1 MADLATAVVV
11 ADEADGIAPVAG
23 RSLAQITWMRLRRDV
38 TGMVSFIVIV
48 IIMLLAAFAPLI
60 LNALGLD
67 TSQNL
72 DLLTEAGVLPPP
84 NLGISAEH
92 PLGVQPGTGSD
103 MLALLLLGAR
113 LSLFVALTSV
123 IAVTI
128 IGVVF
133 GLVAGYSRGTADSV
147 ISRLG
152 DLALAFP
159 VLLMLIAL
167 FAPMTQRLESLG
179 VPEGAPARITY
190 MILVFAIFG
199 WPYLTRLVRGQV
211 LSLREREFVEAAESL
226 GAGRRRIVFKE
237 VLPNLVAPILIFI
250 SISIPSYVV
259 FEAALAYLGVGVT
272 ADTPSWG
279 RLLADSPAYLF
290 TRPLYLFIAGVP
302 LFITVLA
309 FNLFGDSLRDAL
321 DPRAG
326 RQ

>member
-1 MADLATAVVV
+1 
-11 ADEADGIAPVAG
+11 
-23 RSLAQITWMRLRRDV
+23 
-38 TGMVSFIVIV
+38 
-48 IIMLLAAFAPLI
+48 
-60 LNALGLD
+60 
-67 TSQNL
+67 
-72 DLLTEAGVLPPP
+72 
-84 NLGISAEH
+84 
-92 PLGVQPGTGSD
+92 
-103 MLALLLLGAR
+103 
-113 LSLFVALTSV
+113 
-123 IAVTI
+123 
-128 IGVVF
+128 
-133 GLVAGYSRGTADSV
+133 
-147 ISRLG
+147 
-152 DLALAFP
+152 
-159 VLLMLIAL
+159 
-167 FAPMTQRLESLG
+167 
-179 VPEGAPARITY
+179 